1 MYVAVVPNRGS
12 PPAILLGESYRE
24 AGKTKNRTLANLS
37 RWPAERIEQLRA
49 VLRGDQLLPAAEA
62 VEIVRSLPHGH
73 VLAALGTA
81 RRIALDALL
90 PRRGPQRRRD
100 LALALIVARLLEP
113 AAKLATARMLDPA
126 TASHSLGEMLGLGRV
141 AAKEVYAALDWL
153 GSEQPFIEARLA
165 RRHLKNGALLLYD
178 VTSTYLEGR
187 CCELAQHGY
196 SRDHRGDRP
205 QIVIGLM
212 CTADGCPVAVEVFEG
227 NTADPVTLS
236 AQIDKLKQRFHL
248 QRVVM
253 VGDRGLL
260 TSARIEQTLR
270 PAGLDWITALRAP
283 AIKQLAAEGG
293 PLQPSLFDDR
303 DMAEITSPDYPGERL
318 VVCKNPLLAEER
330 ARKRAE
336 LLAVTEKELAR
347 IAARVQRARK
357 PLRGAAALGQAV
369 VGLQPTGLSRG
380 AVLGRRHMAKHFQI
394 SIADDAFSFAKNPL
408 SIAAEAALDG
418 IYVVRTNL
426 PAAQSDA
433 PTGQARGLTAHAT
446 VRAYKSLSG
455 VEHAFRSLKTVD
467 LELRPV
473 FHWTAP
479 RVRAHVL
486 LCMLAYYLQWHMRRS
501 LAPMLFDDPD
511 PAAREAQ
518 RTSPVA
524 KAEPSPAAQRKAVR
538 KRTDPATPALA
549 KAGGEPLPVHS
560 FHTLL
565 GDLATLTRNVVR
577 LGRDRL
583 TAILATP
590 TRTQHRALDLLGVTP
605 TA

>member
-1 MYVAVVPNRGS
+1 MYVAVIPNRGS
-12 PPAILLGESYRE
+12 PPAILLRESYRE

-49 VLRGDQLLPAAEA
+49 VLHGDQLLPAAEA
-62 VEIVRSLPHGH
+62 VEIVRALPHGH

-81 RRIALDALL
+81 RRIALDTVL
-90 PRRGPQRRRD
+90 PRRAPQRRRD
-100 LALALIVARLLEP
+100 LALALIVARLLDP

-126 TASHSLGEMLGLGRV
+126 TATHSLGEMLELGNV

-153 GSEQPFIEARLA
+153 GREQPFIEATLA
-165 RRHLKNGALLLYD
+165 RRHLKHGALLLYD
-178 VTSTYLEGR
+178 VSSTYLEGR

-212 CTADGCPVAVEVFEG
+212 CAAEGCPVAVEVFEG
-227 NTADPVTLS
+227 NTADPVTLA
-236 AQIDKLKQRFHL
+236 AQIDKLKQRFKL

-270 PAGLDWITALRAP
+270 PAGLDWITALRSP

-347 IAARVQRARK
+347 IAARVQRARS
-357 PLRGAAALGQAV
+357 PLHGAAAIGQAV
-369 VGLQPTGLSRG
+369 G

-394 SIADDAFSFAKNPL
+394 SITDDTFSFAQNPL

-418 IYVVRTNL
+418 IYVIRTNL
-426 PAAQSDA
+426 PAAQCD
-433 PTGQARGLTAHAT
+433 TAVT

-486 LCMLAYYLQWHMRRS
+486 LCMLAYYLQWHIRRS
-501 LAPMLFDDPD
+501 LAPMLFDEPN

-524 KAEPSPAAQRKAVR
+524 KAEPSPAAQRKAAR
-538 KRTDPATPALA
+538 KRTDPVD
-549 KAGGEPLPVHS
+549 GEPIPVHS

-590 TRTQHRALDLLGVTP
+590 TPTQRRALDLLGVTP

>member
-1 MYVAVVPNRGS
+1 MYVAVIPNRGS
-12 PPAILLGESYRE
+12 PPAILLRESYRE

-37 RWPAERIEQLRA
+37 GWPAERIEQLRA
-49 VLRGDQLLPAAEA
+49 VLRGDKLLPAAEA
-62 VEIVRSLPHGH
+62 VEIVRALPHGH

-81 RRIALDALL
+81 RRIALDAVL
-90 PRRGPQRRRD
+90 PRRAPQRRRD

-126 TASHSLGEMLGLGRV
+126 TASHSLGEMLGLGKV

-153 GSEQPFIEARLA
+153 GREQPFIEAKLA
-165 RRHLKNGALLLYD
+165 RRHLQEGALLLYD

-196 SRDHRGDRP
+196 SRDHRRDRP

-212 CTADGCPVAVEVFEG
+212 CTADGCPVAVEVFKPAPAQAGG
-227 NTADPVTLS
+227 NTADPLTLA

-253 VGDRGLL
+253 VGDRGVL
-260 TSARIEQTLR
+260 TSARIEQALR

-283 AIKQLAAEGG
+283 AIKQLAAAGG
-293 PLQPSLFDDR
+293 PLQPSLFDHHDPGSRVEGAPGQDR

-336 LLAVTEKELAR
+336 LLAATEKELAR
-347 IAARVQRARK
+347 IAARVQRARSA
-357 PLRGAAALGQAV
+357 LRGAAVIGQAV
-369 VGLQPTGLSRG
+369 G

-394 SIADDAFSFAKNPL
+394 RITDDTFTFAQNPL

-426 PAAQSDA
+426 PAEHSNAA
-433 PTGQARGLTAHAT
+433 AT

-486 LCMLAYYLQWHMRRS
+486 LCMLAYHLQWHMRRS
-501 LAPMLFDDPD
+501 LAPMLFDEPD

-518 RTSPVA
+518 RIAPVA
-524 KAEPSPAAQRKAVR
+524 KAEPSPAAQRKAAR
-538 KRTDPATPALA
+538 KRTDPVD
-549 KAGGEPLPVHS
+549 GEPLPVHS